1 MASTTEHNLEKLIT
15 ALNHFQTLERAC
27 AFNLT
32 DAGAMA
38 LPRAEGRLEDAAVD
52 CGMDRL
58 HGDLVGWASERVAAW
73 LMAA

>member
-1 MASTTEHNLEKLIT
+1 MASTTEHNLEKLVT

-32 DAGAMA
+32 DASAIA
-38 LPRAEGRLEDAAVD
+38 LPRAESRLEDAAVD
-52 CGMDRL
+52 CGMDRS